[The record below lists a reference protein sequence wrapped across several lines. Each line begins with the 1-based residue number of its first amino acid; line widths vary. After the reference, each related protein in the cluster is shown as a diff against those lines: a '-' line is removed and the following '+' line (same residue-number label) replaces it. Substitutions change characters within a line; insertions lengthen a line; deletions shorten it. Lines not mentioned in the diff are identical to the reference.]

1 MIQIYS
7 PTNTDYTHNGDQ
19 PLFPSAATVHVIL
32 NGSWTAEL
40 THPIDADG
48 RWKSIV
54 KDAVV
59 KMPSFNG
66 DQLFRIKSTSKSDS
80 GVTAAMEPIFIDS
93 MGDCFLVDI
102 RPTAKNGQQAL
113 NDMVSPNSK
122 YSASSDITRTAT
134 AYYEYKNLI
143 EAIAGDDDNAFL
155 KRWGGEILYDNF
167 TVIVN
172 ERVGGDYGVEVRY
185 GKNIPQDGVTEEV
198 DTSAII
204 TRIYPKAYN
213 GYTMTN
219 HGHVDSPL
227 INSYPTIKAATLT
240 FDDVK
245 MAADAQED
253 DAENGVIICNSQA
266 ELDQALTQRCQE
278 QYDSGLDKPTV
289 SLDISMVLLQ
299 NTEQYKDYQILETVS
314 LGDTIHCRDSHLDI
328 TSDARAIEL
337 EYDSIQ
343 KRVSS
348 VVIGEA
354 QYNYFDK
361 VTDSTNRIEQVI
373 RPNGTLMAERVQGI
387 LNGIYTQLRLQ
398 STAAQKVNGSA
409 FLVEDTD
416 PESALYGAMVWGTQ
430 GLQLSVVR
438 TADGRSWDWTTA
450 VTAKGIVA
458 DAIVTG
464 ILSDKEG
471 KNYWNLDTGEF
482 RLSAESFLVDDET
495 VQNYV
500 DGAIDDKIAQI
511 RELTVQ
517 LSNEV
522 TLVPTGPDGTGGNY
536 SEAYTD
542 VSVYLGTSDVSATA
556 QITVAVSA
564 GVTGSWNPLQRRYSV
579 TYLESDVGA
588 VTFTVT
594 YSGLQMSK
602 TFTVAK
608 SKQGQTGAQGIPGP
622 AGDNGQ
628 SFYTWIKY
636 ADTPT
641 SGMSD
646 SPDGKEYMGIA
657 YNKTTPA
664 ESTNYSDYQWSLI
677 KGSDGSQGVP
687 GPPGED
693 GQTLYTWIKYATSA
707 TGANMSD
714 NPDGKTYLGIAYNK
728 TTATESNNPADYTWA
743 FFEGP
748 QGEKGDQ
755 GIPGPAG
762 EDGQTFYTWIKYADT
777 PTSGMSDNPD
787 GKEYMG
793 IAYNKTTQTESSN
806 YSDYQWSLIKG
817 ANGSQGIPGPAGA
830 DGQTLYTWIKYAD
843 TPTSGMSDNPDGKK
857 YMGIAYNKT
866 SQTESNNYGDYQW
879 SLIKGAKGDQGIP
892 GPAGADGQTLYT
904 WIKYADTPT
913 SGMSD
918 SPDGK
923 EYMGIAYNKTS
934 QTESNN
940 YGDYQWSLIKGA
952 KGDQGIPGPQGT
964 PGTNGK
970 TSYFHI
976 KYSANSNG
984 NPMTETPSTYIGTYV
999 DFTEADSSNYRDY
1012 TWSRFQG
1019 AQGAKGEQGIPGTNG
1034 INGQTSYLHIKY
1046 SNDGGASFTSNNGET
1061 PGKYIGQYVDF
1072 NQTDSTDP
1080 DRYTW
1085 SLTQGADGRV
1095 YQLQADTLVIK
1106 QGADNAYNPPRV
1118 TFSAYYR
1125 NGTSAN
1131 RVAYAGRFVISE
1143 STNGTT
1149 YITKYTSSANE
1160 ASHTYTPSAPN
1171 VKNIRCILYASGGT
1185 TNALDMQGV
1194 SIVRDIDNLTQ
1205 EDVFNILTNNGVVQ
1219 GIYLQNGQLYIN
1231 AEYIATGRL
1240 ASVDGSSYWDLNT
1253 GELNIDGKLVFSNN
1267 QLTVNGNVNVPSGGH
1282 INVANGGAVNIDN
1295 IANGRYHRVTV
1306 GSGGVVVYDYG
1317 TNTPDDD
1324 VSPAQVANIGV
1335 NTSQAIGL
1343 VRSVRYSQS
1352 SSGVPQAVQDFTN
1365 IIGGTIQSSNGSR
1378 QSTMTPTG
1386 ITTGS
1391 LTASSAI
1398 INGQVDADSAYISGR
1413 VNADTFFGG
1422 LLTRSANNRFYI
1434 DWVNEGGT
1442 WKLYFYIDGQL
1453 VRTW

>member
-19 PLFPSAATVHVIL
+19 PLFPSAAPVHVIL

-59 KMPSFNG
+59 KMPSFNR

-80 GVTAAMEPIFIDS
+80 GVTAAMEPIFMDS

-102 RPTAKNGQQAL
+102 RPTSKNGQQAL

-167 TVIVN
+167 TVIIN

-278 QYDSGLDKPTV
+278 QYDAGLDKPTV
-289 SLDISMVLLQ
+289 CLDISMVLLQ

-328 TSDARAIEL
+328 TSDARVIEL

-482 RLSAESFLVDDET
+482 RLSAESFLVDNET
-495 VQNYV
+495 VQDYV

-517 LSNEV
+517 LSNDV
-522 TLVPTGPDGTGGNY
+522 SIVPTNEDGTGGNY
-536 SEAYTD
+536 SDSVTSVNVFQGTAD
-542 VSVYLGTSDVSATA
+542 VSDESD
-556 QITVAVSA
+556 ITVSISA
-564 GVTGSWNPLQRRYSV
+564 GITGTWDPTTRTYKVAYLQAD
-579 TYLESDVGA
+579 TGA
-588 VTFTVT
+588 VTFRVS
-594 YSGLQMSK
+594 YSGLQKSK
-602 TFTVAK
+602 TFTISK
-608 SKQGQTGAQGIPGP
+608 SKQ
-622 AGDNGQ
+622 
-628 SFYTWIKY
+628 
-636 ADTPT
+636 
-641 SGMSD
+641 
-646 SPDGKEYMGIA
+646 E
-657 YNKTTPA
+657 
-664 ESTNYSDYQWSLI
+664 
-677 KGSDGSQGVP
+677 
-687 GPPGED
+687 
-693 GQTLYTWIKYATSA
+693 
-707 TGANMSD
+707 
-714 NPDGKTYLGIAYNK
+714 NPD
-728 TTATESNNPADYTWA
+728 
-743 FFEGP
+743 FV
-748 QGEKGDQ
+748 
-755 GIPGPAG
+755 
-762 EDGQTFYTWIKYADT
+762 
-777 PTSGMSDNPD
+777 
-787 GKEYMG
+787 
-793 IAYNKTTQTESSN
+793 
-806 YSDYQWSLIKG
+806 YSLE
-817 ANGSQGIPGPAGA
+817 AN
-830 DGQTLYTWIKYAD
+830 
-843 TPTSGMSDNPDGKK
+843 
-857 YMGIAYNKT
+857 
-866 SQTESNNYGDYQW
+866 
-879 SLIKGAKGDQGIP
+879 
-892 GPAGADGQTLYT
+892 
-904 WIKYADTPT
+904 
-913 SGMSD
+913 
-918 SPDGK
+918 
-923 EYMGIAYNKTS
+923 
-934 QTESNN
+934 
-940 YGDYQWSLIKGA
+940 
-952 KGDQGIPGPQGT
+952 
-964 PGTNGK
+964 
-970 TSYFHI
+970 
-976 KYSANSNG
+976 
-984 NPMTETPSTYIGTYV
+984 
-999 DFTEADSSNYRDY
+999 
-1012 TWSRFQG
+1012 
-1019 AQGAKGEQGIPGTNG
+1019 
-1034 INGQTSYLHIKY
+1034 
-1046 SNDGGASFTSNNGET
+1046 
-1061 PGKYIGQYVDF
+1061 
-1072 NQTDSTDP
+1072 
-1080 DRYTW
+1080 
-1085 SLTQGADGRV
+1085 
-1095 YQLQADTLVIK
+1095 TLVIK
-1106 QGADNAYNPPRV
+1106 QNPDETYNPECV
-1118 TFSAYYR
+1118 TFSAYAISETGKIPY
-1125 NGTSAN
+1125 S
-1131 RVAYAGRFVISE
+1131 GRFAISE
-1143 STNGTT
+1143 TT
-1149 YITKYTSSANE
+1149 DGISYITKYTSAE
-1160 ASHTYTPSAPN
+1160 DETEHTYIPSSKN
-1171 VKNIRCILYASGGT
+1171 VKNIRCVLYASGGT
-1185 TNALDMQGV
+1185 TESLDMQGV
-1194 SIVRDIDNLTQ
+1194 AVIRNIDGLTQ
-1205 EDVFNILTNNGVVQ
+1205 EDLFNILTNNGVVQ

-1231 AEYIATGRL
+1231 AQYIATGRL
-1240 ASVDGSSYWDLNT
+1240 ASADGSSYWDINT
-1253 GELNIDGKLVFSNN
+1253 GEMVIGNGTGQITVTGDIEATSLSAKDSIKIYNSNKEHEIINGDYSTDGLIMTVIGCDLEKFSTSQTPIPSVVLNKSGSTGVVTINAGSIGLNGSVSTGYLATEDISAAGNVSLTGKL
-1267 QLTVNGNVNVPSGGH
+1267 
-1282 INVANGGAVNIDN
+1282 
-1295 IANGRYHRVTV
+1295 IA
-1306 GSGGVVVYDYG
+1306 S
-1317 TNTPDDD
+1317 
-1324 VSPAQVANIGV
+1324 SA
-1335 NTSQAIGL
+1335 AI
-1343 VRSVRYSQS
+1343 
-1352 SSGVPQAVQDFTN
+1352 TN
-1365 IIGGTIQSSNGSR
+1365 II
-1378 QSTMTPTG
+1378 
-1386 ITTGS
+1386 
-1391 LTASSAI
+1391 
-1398 INGQVDADSAYISGR
+1398 SAYGFDGAWIIESGNRMR
-1413 VNADTFFGG
+1413 V
-1422 LLTRSANNRFYI
+1422 
-1434 DWVNEGGT
+1434 DWRQNESGVWT
-1442 WKLYFYIDGQL
+1442 MYFYIDDQL

>member
-7 PTNTDYTHNGDQ
+7 PTNTDYAHNGDQ
-19 PLFPSAATVHVIL
+19 TLFPSAATVHAIL

-80 GVTAAMEPIFIDS
+80 GVIAAMEPIFMDS

-167 TVIVN
+167 TVIIN

-266 ELDQALTQRCQE
+266 ELDQALTQKCQE
-278 QYDSGLDKPTV
+278 QYDAGLDKPTV

-542 VSVYLGTSDVSATA
+542 VSVYLGTSDVSAAA

-564 GVTGSWNPLQRRYSV
+564 GVTGSWNPLQRRYNV

-588 VTFTVT
+588 VTFTVI

-714 NPDGKTYLGIAYNK
+714 DPDGKTYLGIAYNK

-762 EDGQTFYTWIKYADT
+762 
-777 PTSGMSDNPD
+777 
-787 GKEYMG
+787 
-793 IAYNKTTQTESSN
+793 
-806 YSDYQWSLIKG
+806 
-817 ANGSQGIPGPAGA
+817 A

-843 TPTSGMSDNPDGKK
+843 TPTSGMSDN
-857 YMGIAYNKT
+857 
-866 SQTESNNYGDYQW
+866 
-879 SLIKGAKGDQGIP
+879 
-892 GPAGADGQTLYT
+892 
-904 WIKYADTPT
+904 
-913 SGMSD
+913 
-918 SPDGK
+918 PDGK

-1125 NGTSAN
+1125 DGTSAN

-1295 IANGRYHRVTV
+1295 IINGRYHRVTV
-1306 GSGGVVVYDYG
+1306 GSGGVVVNDYG
-1317 TNTPDDD
+1317 TNTPNDDIP
-1324 VSPAQVANIGV
+1324 PAQVANIGV
-1335 NTSQAIGL
+1335 NTSQPVGL

-1352 SSGVPQAVQDFTN
+1352 SAGVPQTVQDFTN

-1386 ITTGS
+1386 VTTTN
-1391 LTASSAI
+1391 LTANEVDVTNGVSA
-1398 INGQVDADSAYISGR
+1398 QHADFEGR
-1413 VNADTFFGG
+1413 VNADSFNGVWITMSGW
-1422 LLTRSANNRFYI
+1422 NRFRVDWADHGTGYRLWFYI
-1434 DWVNEGGT
+1434 DN
-1442 WKLYFYIDGQL
+1442 QL
-1453 VRTW
+1453 VWNT

>member
-80 GVTAAMEPIFIDS
+80 GVIAAMEPIFMDS

-167 TVIVN
+167 TVIIN

-253 DAENGVIICNSQA
+253 DAENGVIICNSQE

-278 QYDSGLDKPTV
+278 QYDAGLDKPTV

-542 VSVYLGTSDVSATA
+542 VSVYLGTSDVSAAA

-628 SFYTWIKY
+628 SYYTWIKY

-664 ESTNYSDYQWSLI
+664 ESTNYSDYKWSLI

-755 GIPGPAG
+755 GIPGP
-762 EDGQTFYTWIKYADT
+762 
-777 PTSGMSDNPD
+777 
-787 GKEYMG
+787 
-793 IAYNKTTQTESSN
+793 
-806 YSDYQWSLIKG
+806 
-817 ANGSQGIPGPAGA
+817 
-830 DGQTLYTWIKYAD
+830 
-843 TPTSGMSDNPDGKK
+843 
-857 YMGIAYNKT
+857 
-866 SQTESNNYGDYQW
+866 
-879 SLIKGAKGDQGIP
+879 
-892 GPAGADGQTLYT
+892 
-904 WIKYADTPT
+904 
-913 SGMSD
+913 
-918 SPDGK
+918 
-923 EYMGIAYNKTS
+923 
-934 QTESNN
+934 
-940 YGDYQWSLIKGA
+940 
-952 KGDQGIPGPQGT
+952 QGT

-970 TSYFHI
+970 TSYFHV

-999 DFTEADSSNYRDY
+999 DFTEADSTNYQDY
-1012 TWSRFQG
+1012 KWSRFQG

-1118 TFSAYYR
+1118 TFFAYYR
-1125 NGTSAN
+1125 DGTSAN

-1149 YITKYTSSANE
+1149 YITKYTSAANE
-1160 ASHTYTPSAPN
+1160 TSHTYTPSAAN

-1194 SIVRDIDNLTQ
+1194 AIVRDIDNLTQ

-1219 GIYLQNGQLYIN
+1219 GIYLRNGQLYIN

-1253 GELNIDGKLVFSNN
+1253 GELNIDGKLVFRNN

-1295 IANGRYHRVTV
+1295 IVNGRYHRVTV

-1324 VSPAQVANIGV
+1324 ASPAQVANIGV
-1335 NTSQAIGL
+1335 NTSQPIGL
-1343 VRSVRYSQS
+1343 VRSVRYNQTSA
-1352 SSGVPQAVQDFTN
+1352 GVPQAVQDFTN

-1386 ITTGS
+1386 VTTTN
-1391 LTASSAI
+1391 LTASEVDVANGVSA
-1398 INGQVDADSAYISGR
+1398 QHADFEGR
-1413 VNADTFFGG
+1413 VNADSFNGVWITMSGW
-1422 LLTRSANNRFYI
+1422 NRFRVDWADHGTGYRLWFYI
-1434 DWVNEGGT
+1434 DN
-1442 WKLYFYIDGQL
+1442 QL
-1453 VRTW
+1453 VWNT

>member
-19 PLFPSAATVHVIL
+19 TLFPSAATVHAIL

-66 DQLFRIKSTSKSDS
+66 DQLFRVKSTSKSDS
-80 GVTAAMEPIFIDS
+80 GVTAAMEPIFMDS
-93 MGDCFLVDI
+93 TGDCFLVDI

-113 NDMVSPNSK
+113 NDMVSPNGK
-122 YSASSDITRTAT
+122 YSASSDITRAAT

-245 MAADAQED
+245 MATDAQED

-348 VVIGEA
+348 VVIGDV
-354 QYNYFDK
+354 QYNYFDQ

-522 TLVPTGPDGTGGNY
+522 TLVPTSADGTGGNY

-542 VSVYLGTSDVSATA
+542 VSVYLGTSDVSEAA

-564 GVTGSWNPLQRRYSV
+564 GVTGSWNPSQRRYSV

-608 SKQGQTGAQGIPGP
+608 SKQGQ
-622 AGDNGQ
+622 
-628 SFYTWIKY
+628 
-636 ADTPT
+636 
-641 SGMSD
+641 
-646 SPDGKEYMGIA
+646 DGE
-657 YNKTTPA
+657 N
-664 ESTNYSDYQWSLI
+664 
-677 KGSDGSQGVP
+677 
-687 GPPGED
+687 
-693 GQTLYTWIKYATSA
+693 AT
-707 TGANMSD
+707 
-714 NPDGKTYLGIAYNK
+714 
-728 TTATESNNPADYTWA
+728 
-743 FFEGP
+743 
-748 QGEKGDQ
+748 
-755 GIPGPAG
+755 
-762 EDGQTFYTWIKYADT
+762 
-777 PTSGMSDNPD
+777 
-787 GKEYMG
+787 
-793 IAYNKTTQTESSN
+793 
-806 YSDYQWSLIKG
+806 
-817 ANGSQGIPGPAGA
+817 
-830 DGQTLYTWIKYAD
+830 
-843 TPTSGMSDNPDGKK
+843 
-857 YMGIAYNKT
+857 
-866 SQTESNNYGDYQW
+866 
-879 SLIKGAKGDQGIP
+879 
-892 GPAGADGQTLYT
+892 
-904 WIKYADTPT
+904 
-913 SGMSD
+913 
-918 SPDGK
+918 
-923 EYMGIAYNKTS
+923 
-934 QTESNN
+934 
-940 YGDYQWSLIKGA
+940 
-952 KGDQGIPGPQGT
+952 
-964 PGTNGK
+964 
-970 TSYFHI
+970 
-976 KYSANSNG
+976 
-984 NPMTETPSTYIGTYV
+984 TYI
-999 DFTEADSSNYRDY
+999 
-1012 TWSRFQG
+1012 
-1019 AQGAKGEQGIPGTNG
+1019 
-1034 INGQTSYLHIKY
+1034 
-1046 SNDGGASFTSNNGET
+1046 
-1061 PGKYIGQYVDF
+1061 
-1072 NQTDSTDP
+1072 
-1080 DRYTW
+1080 
-1085 SLTQGADGRV
+1085 
-1095 YQLQADTLVIK
+1095 LQADTLVIK
-1106 QGADNAYNPPRV
+1106 QGADDAYNPPSV
-1118 TFSAYYR
+1118 TFSAYLRFGDEAQRY
-1125 NGTSAN
+1125 
-1131 RVAYAGRFVISE
+1131 AYGGRFAISE

-1160 ASHTYTPSAPN
+1160 TSHTYTPSAPN

-1194 SIVRDIDNLTQ
+1194 AIVRDIDNLTQ

-1231 AEYIATGRL
+1231 AEYIAAGRI

-1253 GELNIDGKLVFSNN
+1253 GRMELQGSFSSIYRDGDQCFKM
-1267 QLTVNGNVNVPSGGH
+1267 
-1282 INVANGGAVNIDN
+1282 
-1295 IANGRYHRVTV
+1295 TV
-1306 GSGGVVVYDYG
+1306 GSSFLVLNVYEGDPVTGTPRSQLISIGSLVTDRYAGSIQVRRYNPKGDYEQ
-1317 TNTPDDD
+1317 TE
-1324 VSPAQVANIGV
+1324 SL
-1335 NTSQAIGL
+1335 S
-1343 VRSVRYSQS
+1343 
-1352 SSGVPQAVQDFTN
+1352 
-1365 IIGGTIQSSNGSR
+1365 IIGSSIEARGGGELTTIDGPKISTPLLDADQVSSPSIKATSGGST

-1386 ITTGS
+1386 VTTQNLSAQTATITGNLDAGS
-1391 LTASSAI
+1391 
-1398 INGQVDADSAYISGR
+1398 ADVSGR
-1413 VNADTFFGG
+1413 VNADTFKGA
-1422 LLTRSANNRFYI
+1422 LVTRSGSNRFFV

-1442 WKLYFYIDGQL
+1442 WKLYFYIDNQP
-1453 VRTW
+1453 VRIW

>member
-19 PLFPSAATVHVIL
+19 TLFPSAATVHAIL

-80 GVTAAMEPIFIDS
+80 GATAAMEPIFMDS

-102 RPTAKNGQQAL
+102 RPTSKNGQQAL
-113 NDMVSPNSK
+113 DDMVSPNSK
-122 YSASSDITRTAT
+122 YSASSDITRAAT

-278 QYDSGLDKPTV
+278 QYDAGLDKPTV

-328 TSDARAIEL
+328 TSGARVIEL

-354 QYNYFDK
+354 QYNYFDQ

-438 TADGRSWDWTTA
+438 TADGRGWDWTTA

-522 TLVPTGPDGTGGNY
+522 TLVPTSADGTGGNY

-542 VSVYLGTSDVSATA
+542 VNVYLGTSDVSAAA

-564 GVTGSWNPLQRRYSV
+564 GVTGSWNPSQRRYSV

-602 TFTVAK
+602 SFTVAK

-622 AGDNGQ
+622 AGDN
-628 SFYTWIKY
+628 
-636 ADTPT
+636 
-641 SGMSD
+641 
-646 SPDGKEYMGIA
+646 
-657 YNKTTPA
+657 
-664 ESTNYSDYQWSLI
+664 
-677 KGSDGSQGVP
+677 
-687 GPPGED
+687 
-693 GQTLYTWIKYATSA
+693 
-707 TGANMSD
+707 
-714 NPDGKTYLGIAYNK
+714 
-728 TTATESNNPADYTWA
+728 
-743 FFEGP
+743 
-748 QGEKGDQ
+748 
-755 GIPGPAG
+755 
-762 EDGQTFYTWIKYADT
+762 GQTFYTWIKYADT

-806 YSDYQWSLIKG
+806 YGDYQWSLIKG
-817 ANGSQGIPGPAGA
+817 ANGSQGIPGPAGE
-830 DGQTLYTWIKYAD
+830 DGKTLYTWIKYAD
-843 TPTSGMSDNPDGKK
+843 TPTSGMSDNPDGK
-857 YMGIAYNKT
+857 
-866 SQTESNNYGDYQW
+866 
-879 SLIKGAKGDQGIP
+879 
-892 GPAGADGQTLYT
+892 
-904 WIKYADTPT
+904 
-913 SGMSD
+913 
-918 SPDGK
+918 

-934 QTESNN
+934 QTESSN
-940 YGDYQWSLIKGA
+940 YSDYQWSLIKGA
-952 KGDQGIPGPQGT
+952 KGDQGIPGPQGS

-970 TSYFHI
+970 TSYFHV

-999 DFTEADSSNYRDY
+999 DFTEADSTNYQDY

-1019 AQGAKGEQGIPGTNG
+1019 AQGPQGNQGIPGTNG
-1034 INGQTSYLHIKY
+1034 SNGQTSYLHIKY
-1046 SNDGGASFTSNNGET
+1046 SNDGGATFTANNGET
-1061 PGKYIGQYVDF
+1061 PGDYLGQYVDF
-1072 NQTDSTDP
+1072 VQTDSTEP
-1080 DRYTW
+1080 DRYAW
-1085 SLTQGADGRV
+1085 SLIKGSDGQNATT
-1095 YQLQADTLVIK
+1095 YILQADTLVIK
-1106 QGADNAYNPPRV
+1106 QGADNAYNPPSV
-1118 TFSAYYR
+1118 TFSAYLRFGDEAQRY
-1125 NGTSAN
+1125 
-1131 RVAYAGRFVISE
+1131 AYGGRFVISE

-1149 YITKYTSSANE
+1149 YVTKYTSSANE
-1160 ASHTYTPSAPN
+1160 TSHTYTPSAPN

-1185 TNALDMQGV
+1185 SNALDMQGV
-1194 SIVRDIDNLTQ
+1194 AIVRDIDNLTQ

-1231 AEYIATGRL
+1231 AQYIATGRL
-1240 ASVDGSSYWDLNT
+1240 ASADGSSYWDLNT
-1253 GELNIDGKLVFSNN
+1253 GNMVIGNGTGQITVAGDIEATSLSAKDSIKIYNSNKEHEII
-1267 QLTVNGNVNVPSGGH
+1267 NGNYSTSGLIMTVIGCDLENFSTSQTAIPSVVLNKSGSTGVVTINAGSIGLNGSVSTGYLATSDINAAGNVSLSGRLT
-1282 INVANGGAVNIDN
+1282 ANSAA
-1295 IANGRYHRVTV
+1295 IANIISAYGFDGGWIIESGNRMRV
-1306 GSGGVVVYDYG
+1306 DWRQ
-1317 TNTPDDD
+1317 N
-1324 VSPAQVANIGV
+1324 
-1335 NTSQAIGL
+1335 
-1343 VRSVRYSQS
+1343 
-1352 SSGVPQAVQDFTN
+1352 SSGVWT
-1365 IIGGTIQSSNGSR
+1365 
-1378 QSTMTPTG
+1378 
-1386 ITTGS
+1386 
-1391 LTASSAI
+1391 
-1398 INGQVDADSAYISGR
+1398 
-1413 VNADTFFGG
+1413 
-1422 LLTRSANNRFYI
+1422 
-1434 DWVNEGGT
+1434 
-1442 WKLYFYIDGQL
+1442 LYFYIDDQL

>member
-7 PTNTDYTHNGDQ
+7 PTNTDYTHNGDHT
-19 PLFPSAATVHVIL
+19 LFPSAATVHVIL

-80 GVTAAMEPIFIDS
+80 GVIAAMEPIFMDS

-102 RPTAKNGQQAL
+102 RPTSKNGQQAL

-167 TVIVN
+167 TVIIN

-328 TSDARAIEL
+328 TSDARVIEL
-337 EYDSIQ
+337 EYDSIL

-348 VVIGEA
+348 VAIGEA
-354 QYNYFDK
+354 QYNYFNQ

-522 TLVPTGPDGTGGNY
+522 TLVPTSADGTGGNY

-542 VSVYLGTSDVSATA
+542 VSVYLGTSDVSAAA

-564 GVTGSWNPLQRRYSV
+564 GVTGSWNPSLRRYSV

-588 VTFTVT
+588 VTFTVV

-677 KGSDGSQGVP
+677 KGSDGAQGVP

-714 NPDGKTYLGIAYNK
+714 DPDGKTYLGIAYNK

-762 EDGQTFYTWIKYADT
+762 ADGQTFYTWIKYADT

-806 YSDYQWSLIKG
+806 YGDYQWSLIKG
-817 ANGSQGIPGPAGA
+817 ANGSQGIPGPAGE

-843 TPTSGMSDNPDGKK
+843 SPTSGMSDN
-857 YMGIAYNKT
+857 
-866 SQTESNNYGDYQW
+866 
-879 SLIKGAKGDQGIP
+879 
-892 GPAGADGQTLYT
+892 
-904 WIKYADTPT
+904 
-913 SGMSD
+913 
-918 SPDGK
+918 PDGK
-923 EYMGIAYNKTS
+923 EYMGIAYNKTTP
-934 QTESNN
+934 TESSN

-952 KGDQGIPGPQGT
+952 KGDQGIPGPQGS

-970 TSYFHI
+970 TSYFHV

-999 DFTEADSSNYRDY
+999 DFTEADSTNYQDY

-1019 AQGAKGEQGIPGTNG
+1019 AQGPQGNQGIPGTNG
-1034 INGQTSYLHIKY
+1034 SNGQTSYLHIKY
-1046 SNDGGASFTSNNGET
+1046 SNDGGATFTANNGET
-1061 PGKYIGQYVDF
+1061 PGDYLGQYVDF
-1072 NQTDSTDP
+1072 VQTDSTDP
-1080 DRYTW
+1080 DRYAW
-1085 SLTQGADGRV
+1085 SLIKGSDGQNATT
-1095 YQLQADTLVIK
+1095 YILQADTLVIK
-1106 QGADNAYNPPRV
+1106 QGADNAYNPPSV
-1118 TFSAYYR
+1118 TFSAYLRFGDEAQRY
-1125 NGTSAN
+1125 
-1131 RVAYAGRFVISE
+1131 AYGGRFVISE

-1149 YITKYTSSANE
+1149 YVTKYTSSANE
-1160 ASHTYTPSAPN
+1160 TSHTYTPSAPN

-1185 TNALDMQGV
+1185 SNALDMQGV
-1194 SIVRDIDNLTQ
+1194 AIVRDIDNLTQ

-1240 ASVDGSSYWDLNT
+1240 ASVDGSSYWNLNT
-1253 GELNIDGKLVFSNN
+1253 GELNIDGKLVFDNN

-1295 IANGRYHRVTV
+1295 IVNGRYHRVAV
-1306 GSGGVVVYDYG
+1306 GSGGVVVNDYG
-1317 TNTPDDD
+1317 TYTPDDD
-1324 VSPAQVANIGV
+1324 IQPAQVASMGV

-1352 SSGVPQAVQDFTN
+1352 SAGVPQAVQDFTN

-1386 ITTGS
+1386 ITTGA
-1391 LTASSAI
+1391 LTASSAD
-1398 INGQVDADSAYISGR
+1398 INGALDANSANIAGR

-1422 LLTRSANNRFYI
+1422 LLTRSAKNRFYI

-1442 WKLYFYIDGQL
+1442 WKLYFYIDSQL

>member
-19 PLFPSAATVHVIL
+19 TLFPSAATVHVIL

-80 GVTAAMEPIFIDS
+80 GVTAAMEPIFMDS

-155 KRWGGEILYDNF
+155 RRWGGEILYDNF

-266 ELDQALTQRCQE
+266 ELDQALTQKCQE
-278 QYDSGLDKPTV
+278 QYDAGLDKPTV
-289 SLDISMVLLQ
+289 SMDISMVLLQ

-522 TLVPTGPDGTGGNY
+522 TLVPTSADGSGGNY
-536 SEAYTD
+536 SEAYTN
-542 VSVYLGTSDVSATA
+542 VSVYLGTSDVSAAA

-564 GVTGSWNPLQRRYSV
+564 GVTGSWNPSQRRYSV

-628 SFYTWIKY
+628 TFYTWIKY
-636 ADTPT
+636 ADTPS

-677 KGSDGSQGVP
+677 KGSDGAQGVP

-714 NPDGKTYLGIAYNK
+714 DPDGKTYLGIAYNK
-728 TTATESNNPADYTWA
+728 TTAVESNNPSDYTWA

-793 IAYNKTTQTESSN
+793 IAYNKTSQTESSN

-817 ANGSQGIPGPAGA
+817 ANGSQGIPGPAGE
-830 DGQTLYTWIKYAD
+830 DGKTLYTWIKYAD
-843 TPTSGMSDNPDGKK
+843 TPTSGMSDNPDGK
-857 YMGIAYNKT
+857 
-866 SQTESNNYGDYQW
+866 
-879 SLIKGAKGDQGIP
+879 
-892 GPAGADGQTLYT
+892 
-904 WIKYADTPT
+904 
-913 SGMSD
+913 
-918 SPDGK
+918 
-923 EYMGIAYNKTS
+923 EYMGIAYNKT
-934 QTESNN
+934 TPAESSN
-940 YGDYQWSLIKGA
+940 YSDYQWSLIKGA
-952 KGDQGIPGPQGT
+952 KGDQGIPGPQGS

-970 TSYFHI
+970 TSYFHV

-999 DFTEADSSNYRDY
+999 DFTEADSTNYQDY

-1019 AQGAKGEQGIPGTNG
+1019 AQGPQGNQGIPGTNG
-1034 INGQTSYLHIKY
+1034 SNGQTSYLHIKY
-1046 SNDGGASFTSNNGET
+1046 SNDGGATFTANNGET
-1061 PGKYIGQYVDF
+1061 PGDYLGQYVDF
-1072 NQTDSTDP
+1072 AQTDSTDP
-1080 DRYTW
+1080 DRYAW
-1085 SLTQGADGRV
+1085 SLIKGSDGQNATT
-1095 YQLQADTLVIK
+1095 YILQADTLVIK
-1106 QGADNAYNPPRV
+1106 QGADNAYNPPSV
-1118 TFSAYYR
+1118 TFSAYLRFGDEAQRY
-1125 NGTSAN
+1125 
-1131 RVAYAGRFVISE
+1131 AYGGRFVISE

-1160 ASHTYTPSAPN
+1160 TSHTYTPSAPN

-1194 SIVRDIDNLTQ
+1194 AIVRDIDNLTQ

-1253 GELNIDGKLVFSNN
+1253 GELNIDGKLVFDNN

-1295 IANGRYHRVTV
+1295 IVNGRYHRVAV
-1306 GSGGVVVYDYG
+1306 GSGGVVVNDYG
-1317 TNTPDDD
+1317 TNTPDGDIQ
-1324 VSPAQVANIGV
+1324 PAQVASMGV

-1352 SSGVPQAVQDFTN
+1352 SAGVPQAVQDFTN
-1365 IIGGTIQSSNGSR
+1365 IIGGTIQSSNGTK

-1386 ITTGS
+1386 VTTTNLS
-1391 LTASSAI
+1391 ASEVDVTNGVSA
-1398 INGQVDADSAYISGR
+1398 QHADFEGR
-1413 VNADTFFGG
+1413 VNADSFNGVWITMSGW
-1422 LLTRSANNRFYI
+1422 NRFRVDWADHGTGYKLWFYI
-1434 DWVNEGGT
+1434 DNT
-1442 WKLYFYIDGQL
+1442 L
-1453 VRTW
+1453 VWNT